1 MKILCVIDSLGSG
14 GAQRQLVELAIG
26 FKEKEHDVSFLT
38 YHNIPFFSPILE
50 KNEILTTCIQE
61 SNYLRRLLKMRR
73 FIRKGKYDAVVSFL
87 EAPNFICEVAG
98 LPYRNWKLVVGERS
112 ADPEILKKI
121 KLKMYRWFHV
131 FADYIV
137 ANSFANLQHVR
148 SINPLLTDKKCKV
161 IYNAIDFNQ
170 WKPIT
175 DFSVRKNSKLNL
187 IIVASHYYLK
197 NLNGLLEALSLLSK
211 DERSKL
217 IVDWY
222 GDRVTEPF
230 IDGSIVEAFKKTT
243 YYGLEDII
251 FFHPATHD
259 IKRIIKESDA
269 VGLFSFYEGL
279 PNVVCEGMACG
290 KPVICS
296 AVSDLPNILSY
307 DMNLLC
313 NPTDPDSIKQAIIY
327 LINLSDIQL
336 AQVGMNNS
344 GIARELFDKE
354 AIITRYLQ
362 LLNAF

>member
-38 YHNIPFFSPILE
+38 YHNIPFFISILE
-50 KNEILTTCIQE
+50 KNEIFTTCIQE

-73 FIRKGKYDAVVSFL
+73 FIRKGNYDAVVSFL

-137 ANSFANLQHVR
+137 ANSFANLQLVR

-175 DFSVRKNSKLNL
+175 DFSIRKNSKIKLV
-187 IIVASHYYLK
+187 IVASHYYLK

-211 DERSKL
+211 HERSKL

-222 GDRVTEPF
+222 GDKVTEPF

-243 YYGLEDII
+243 YYSLEDII

-259 IKRIIKESDA
+259 IKRIIQESDS
-269 VGLFSFYEGL
+269 VGLFSFYEGF

-290 KPVICS
+290 KPIICT
-296 AVSDLPNILSY
+296 AVSDIPNILSH
-307 DMNLLC
+307 DPNLLC
-313 NPTDPDSIKQAIIY
+313 DPTDSKSIAKSLRY
-327 LINLSDIQL
+327 LIILSNEQF
-336 AQVGMNNS
+336 AQIGKKNEE
-344 GIARELFDKE
+344 IAKLRFSKE
-354 AIITRYLQ
+354 VIISMYLQ
-362 LLNAF
+362 LLNK